1 MPIAFVNWDDHDIKA
16 AVVLKH
22 LMARNEMTFFGPQVF
37 AYYQRRV
44 AVERLATCSTRRANS
59 KRPQTKRRF
68 AKYDRQ
74 HVFTYQ

>member
-1 MPIAFVNWDDHDIKA
+1 
-16 AVVLKH
+16 
-22 LMARNEMTFFGPQVF
+22 MARNEIPVAFFGPQVF

-59 KRPQTKRRF
+59 KRPQTKRRY

-74 HVFTYQ
+74 HVFTY